1 MNNLST
7 PSRVI
12 LSNPTR
18 VILSVAKDLAV
29 AFALFAFA
37 ACSDYLEDFQDKYDD
52 GNAFA
57 EISSDSDNDDRA
69 IAMALILLTVR
80 VVPAVKNVK
89 FSARAEPLFMI
100 TKCKEN

>member
-1 MNNLST
+1 MKLNNLSN

-12 LSNPTR
+12 LSNLARVILSNPSR

-52 GNAFA
+52 GNAF
-57 EISSDSDNDDRA
+57 
-69 IAMALILLTVR
+69 
-80 VVPAVKNVK
+80 PK
-89 FSARAEPLFMI
+89 
-100 TKCKEN
+100 